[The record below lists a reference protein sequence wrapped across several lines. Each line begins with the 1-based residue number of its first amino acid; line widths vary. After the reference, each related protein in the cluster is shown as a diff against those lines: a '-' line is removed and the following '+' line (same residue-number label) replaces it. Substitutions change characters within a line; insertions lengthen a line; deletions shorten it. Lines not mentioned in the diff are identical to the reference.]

1 MAPRLKVFCTTNGLT
16 QYVVATS
23 SKAKALA
30 AWGTTR
36 DLFKDGIASE
46 TNEAALVEAALASPG
61 EVVTRSAV
69 DLAALEAAV
78 SKPKKKDKAGKG
90 GKAGKAEKPQGP
102 SKEALE
108 RVAKFERK
116 LGEHDARHKEA
127 LELITRRRAEL
138 DAEETELRGAYAAKR
153 RELQQRLKAARDTVA
168 AESR

>member
-46 TNEAALVEAALASPG
+46 TNEAALVEAALAQPG

-78 SKPKKKDKAGKG
+78 GPPKKKGKGKG
-90 GKAGKAEKPQGP
+90 GKAEAKKPKGP
-102 SKEALE
+102 SPEALE
-108 RVAKFERK
+108 RVEKFERK
-116 LGEHDARHKEA
+116 LAEHDARHKEA
-127 LELITRRRAEL
+127 LSDIAERRAEL
-138 DAEETELRGAYAAKR
+138 DAEETALRGAYASKR
-153 RELQQRLKAARDTVA
+153 RDLQQRLSDARERVA